1 MEERQGGGCL
11 PALLLLL
18 AFAACAAAAAG
29 LLLEL
34 LQARLSDLLEV
45 GVGHGVGVGV
55 GCVCRE
61 WSRGC
66 CAGGAAKVVR
76 GCGGR
81 EGKCSGVRSLVGQVT
96 YHYLLRVG
104 FDDYHNHDLWEES

>member
-1 MEERQGGGCL
+1 MVWVWAWVVFVVSGRVV
-11 PALLLLL
+11 
-18 AFAACAAAAAG
+18 AA
-29 LLLEL
+29 
-34 LQARLSDLLEV
+34 R
-45 GVGHGVGVGV
+45 
-55 GCVCRE
+55 
-61 WSRGC
+61 
-66 CAGGAAKVVR
+66 GGAAKVVR